1 MMTEKEK
8 QAFAQ
13 EAAMKLMLNAGDARK
28 LAQEALAAAR
38 QGQIQPANEKLARA
52 RELLK
57 TAHNTQTELLTKEAQ
72 GDGVP
77 FSLLTVHAQ
86 DHLMM
91 AITYTD
97 LAQEIIS
104 LYARLDGQETK

>member
-1 MMTEKEK
+1 MTEKEK

-28 LAQEALAAAR
+28 QAQEALAAAR
-38 QGQIQPANEKLARA
+38 QGQSQSASEKLARA
-52 RELLK
+52 RELLNA
-57 TAHNTQTELLTKEAQ
+57 AHNTQTELLTKEAQ

-86 DHLMM
+86 DHLMT
-91 AITYTD
+91 AITYID
-97 LAQEIIS
+97 LAQEIVS